1 MSANRRLLGIGT
13 MSGTSMDGLDI
24 ALCEFLI
31 GKEDQYS
38 VRLLKGECIPFDE
51 TWYARLYHI
60 REQSAE
66 TYAKTHVYFGRWM
79 GRQLNGFIERH
90 AIKPDFVA
98 IHGQTIF
105 HQPEKEFTAQ
115 IGDGET
121 VVSYL
126 PCPLVSNFRNKD
138 LALGGEGAP
147 LIPMGERYLFPD
159 YKLFLNLGGFANVTY
174 GHQAFDISPCNIILN
189 YIFQKACPDAE
200 TDYDP
205 DGKMAASGKVCD
217 QLLGALDDLDYY
229 KRTPPKSL
237 GWEWVEAN
245 VLPILAGNP
254 MAPEHLLRTL
264 VEHIAGQIADHIE
277 QLKVDPQKILI
288 TGGGQHHRFLM
299 QILTEKLKAQG
310 IEIAD
315 GIDPNIVDY
324 KEAMVFAFLGLRALE
339 GRPTTLAQATGAQHD
354 VVTGSIHLPPQGGW
368 RLVPAD

>member
-1 MSANRRLLGIGT
+1 MGASKKILGIGT

-24 ALCEFLI
+24 ALCEFTRS
-31 GKEDQYS
+31 GDDQYQ
-38 VRLLKGECIPFDE
+38 VRLVQGECIPFDE

-60 REQSAE
+60 REQTAE

-79 GRQLNGFIERH
+79 GRELKKFIDKHQL
-90 AIKPDFVA
+90 KPDFVA

-159 YKLFLNLGGFANVTY
+159 YNLFLNLGGFANVTF
-174 GHQAFDISPCNIILN
+174 GEQAFDICPCNIILN
-189 YIFQKACPDAE
+189 YLYQKAHPASE

-205 DGKMAASGKVCD
+205 DGETARAGEVCD
-217 QLLGALDDLDYY
+217 QLLGKLDELDFYQ
-229 KRTPPKSL
+229 RTPPKSL
-237 GWEWVEAN
+237 GWEWVEEHM
-245 VLPILAGNP
+245 LPILAQNAGNP
-254 MAPEHLLRTL
+254 ANMLRTL

-277 QLKVDPQKILI
+277 RLNVDPQQLLV
-288 TGGGQHHRFLM
+288 TGGGQHHTFLM
-299 QILTEKLKAQG
+299 EVLADKLKKQG
-310 IEIAD
+310 IEVAED
-315 GIDPNIVDY
+315 VDSAIVDY
-324 KEAMVFAFLGLRALE
+324 KEAMVFAFLGLRTLE
-339 GRPTTLAQATGAQHD
+339 GRPTTLAQATGAKHD